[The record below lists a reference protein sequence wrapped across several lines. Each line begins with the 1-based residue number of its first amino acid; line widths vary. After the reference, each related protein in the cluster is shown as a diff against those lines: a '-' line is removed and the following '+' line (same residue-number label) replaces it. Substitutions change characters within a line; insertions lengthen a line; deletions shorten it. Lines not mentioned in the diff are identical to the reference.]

1 MNSKHLVLLIGGL
14 TIFLFLFKLG
24 TTTPELTNGQSAN
37 TPQPVQAPRPVT
49 AIPLSTPEPERA
61 ASSGLT
67 PEPQPVP
74 EPPGREIVV
83 SAKPN
88 SETAPVSPL
97 PFTLFVSTVGLFTGF
112 LILLLSRQQDN
123 GRTTQTP
130 FAVNGAQS

>member
-1 MNSKHLVLLIGGL
+1 MNSKHLILLISGL
-14 TIFLFLFKLG
+14 TIFLFLFKWG
-24 TTTPELTNGQSAN
+24 TSTPEMTDGQSDN

-49 AIPLSTPEPERA
+49 AIHLSTPEPERVA
-61 ASSGLT
+61 LSRQM

-83 SAKPN
+83 SANPN
-88 SETAPVSPL
+88 SETTPVGPL

-112 LILLLSRQQDN
+112 LILLHSRRQDN
-123 GRTTQTP
+123 GRSTQTP